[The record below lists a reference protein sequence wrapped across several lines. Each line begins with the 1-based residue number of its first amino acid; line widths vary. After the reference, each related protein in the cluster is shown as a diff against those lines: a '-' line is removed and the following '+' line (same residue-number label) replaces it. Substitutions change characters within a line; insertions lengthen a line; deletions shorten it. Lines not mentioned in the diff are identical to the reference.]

1 VEPTLVNPPIEPEVT
16 AAEYAAAATLRG
28 ALRRF
33 QKESTRILQAH
44 GLTGERYE
52 LLLAIKA
59 KTQDGGQ
66 PTTADLSDDLQLA
79 QSSTTQ
85 LTRRAEDAGLL
96 SRRVSNLDGRVRYLT
111 LTEAGSAKLASAASE
126 LGPERQRLITLLR
139 TL

>member
-1 VEPTLVNPPIEPEVT
+1 MEPTLSPATTERDLSS
-16 AAEYAAAATLRG
+16 AEYAAAATLRG

-44 GLTGERYE
+44 GLTTERYE

-59 KTQDGGQ
+59 RTQDGGQ
-66 PTTADLSDDLQLA
+66 PTTTDLSNDLQLA

-96 SRRVSNLDGRVRYLT
+96 SRRVSNFDGRVRYLT
-111 LTEAGSAKLASAASE
+111 LSEAGSVKLASAASE

-139 TL
+139 AL

>member
-1 VEPTLVNPPIEPEVT
+1 MEPTLLNPTIEPELRP
-16 AAEYAAAATLRG
+16 AEYAAAATLRG

-33 QKESTRILQAH
+33 QKESTRILEAH
-44 GLTGERYE
+44 GLTAERYE

-59 KTQDGGQ
+59 RTQDGGQ
-66 PTTADLSDDLQLA
+66 PTIADLSEDLQLA

-111 LTEAGSAKLASAASE
+111 LTEAGSAKLAAAASE

-139 TL
+139 AL